1 MKRKT
6 KHIRDLKAKIL
17 AARQVLKD
25 LHTQHYEALDVLERM
40 RQEYQALGPTI
51 MEPPSP
57 LPSEWGEEPDGSE
70 YEESILSD
78 DAGPQTYQAQPAAA
92 EDTREQW
99 QPVKKRKGRPT
110 GQGNTQDPTDVQ
122 MQVNQQL
129 QAGEDEEIMD

>member
-1 MKRKT
+1 MSWS
-6 KHIRDLKAKIL
+6 AY
-17 AARQVLKD
+17 ARNISN
-25 LHTQHYEALDVLERM
+25 
-40 RQEYQALGPTI
+40 LG
-51 MEPPSP
+51 
-57 LPSEWGEEPDGSE
+57 LPSWNHPHPCLQSGGEEQEGTN

-78 DAGPQTYQAQPAAA
+78 DADPQTYQAQPAAA

-129 QAGEDEEIMD
+129 QAEEDEEIMD